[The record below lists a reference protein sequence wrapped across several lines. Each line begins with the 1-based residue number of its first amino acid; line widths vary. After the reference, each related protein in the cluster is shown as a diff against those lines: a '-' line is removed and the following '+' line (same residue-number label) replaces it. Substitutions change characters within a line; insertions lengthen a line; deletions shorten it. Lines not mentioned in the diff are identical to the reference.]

1 MNNKFLLNLKF
12 FPIYFFPLSI
22 CLGSAVVN
30 LMLICSTLIVIIN
43 FKKFFEYIKKNN
55 FFIFLIFFFLYILVL
70 SLGTK
75 EILKGIGYLRYLFF
89 FLLVYEFSLSKER
102 LKYFYITLVILL
114 LFLSVDI
121 FFQRIFGSN
130 IFGMKFS
137 SSNMYSNRFSGFFG
151 DELIAGSFLFKMSF
165 ILLFFFLFKKNKSIN
180 LLFSL
185 IFFLAILITGE
196 RMSFINYF
204 VFLIALFY
212 VSLRTK
218 YFYILFSSIVLFFVL
233 AINFDDNSRHR
244 YNQILY
250 EMGLS
255 DHDYNISFNKDTITK
270 RLEVN
275 STPHLSLYKSSIIII
290 KEKPILGHG
299 IKGFRDNCKA
309 VNQHSC
315 SSHPHNYYF
324 EIATSFGIIGLF
336 IFILTLYFMLKNISN
351 IKKSNKIAI
360 LIFFLLIINPLQ
372 TTGSIFSTITAS
384 MFWFNLGILIPHF
397 KLNYEKNY

>member
-1 MNNKFLLNLKF
+1 
-12 FPIYFFPLSI
+12 
-22 CLGSAVVN
+22 
-30 LMLICSTLIVIIN
+30 
-43 FKKFFEYIKKNN
+43 
-55 FFIFLIFFFLYILVL
+55 
-70 SLGTK
+70 
-75 EILKGIGYLRYLFF
+75 
-89 FLLVYEFSLSKER
+89 
-102 LKYFYITLVILL
+102 
-114 LFLSVDI
+114 
-121 FFQRIFGSN
+121 
-130 IFGMKFS
+130 MKFS

-165 ILLFFFLFKKNKSIN
+165 ILSFFFLLKKNKSIN

-185 IFFLAILITGE
+185 ILFLAILITGE

-233 AINFDDNSRHR
+233 AINFDDNSRNR

-290 KEKPILGHG
+290 KEK
-299 IKGFRDNCKA
+299 
-309 VNQHSC
+309 
-315 SSHPHNYYF
+315 
-324 EIATSFGIIGLF
+324 GL
-336 IFILTLYFMLKNISN
+336 
-351 IKKSNKIAI
+351 NK
-360 LIFFLLIINPLQ
+360 
-372 TTGSIFSTITAS
+372 
-384 MFWFNLGILIPHF
+384 
-397 KLNYEKNY
+397 